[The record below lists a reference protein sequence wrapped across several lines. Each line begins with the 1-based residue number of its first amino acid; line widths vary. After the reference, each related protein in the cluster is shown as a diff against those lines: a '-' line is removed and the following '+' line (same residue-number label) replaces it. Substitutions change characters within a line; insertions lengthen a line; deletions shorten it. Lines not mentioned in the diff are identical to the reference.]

1 MKFSDIKFARN
12 HNEEFY
18 KVLRQRVNEYFKENN
33 ITRYNHFYV
42 FSLFHSFCSNAYRG
56 FKHMDVFWN
65 VDLDGIWYG
74 WYWIIGYA

>member
-33 ITRYNHFYV
+33 ITRYANGMMV
-42 FSLFHSFCSNAYRG
+42 FKTIFMFTLYFTPFVLMLTVVENYWLFFG
-56 FKHMDVFWN
+56 M
-65 VDLDGIWYG
+65 WYL
-74 WYWIIGYA
+74 